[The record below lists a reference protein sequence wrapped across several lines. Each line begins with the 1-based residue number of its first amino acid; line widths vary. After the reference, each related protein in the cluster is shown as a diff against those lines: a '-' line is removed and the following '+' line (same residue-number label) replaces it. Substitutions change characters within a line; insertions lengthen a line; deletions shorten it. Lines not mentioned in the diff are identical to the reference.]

1 MQKREFTLQSK
12 YDNLALSCA
21 EYTAEGGTQ
30 TNAKGVVQIV
40 HGMCEY
46 KERYEGFIDYLTQNG
61 YIVFAHDHRGH
72 GGSVTANENLGYFGD
87 KKGEAIVDD
96 AALVTDEIRRLYPG
110 LSVTLF
116 GHSMGSLVVRAYIQ
130 KYEEKIDKLIV
141 CGSPSKNSL
150 AGIGLMLNGVI
161 SAFRGKKYRSRLMAN
176 ASTGGG
182 DDKFPGEGKN
192 AWLTRDKTV
201 VEKYNADEKCNFVF
215 SCNGFSNLLHLVKNA
230 YKKKKYP
237 AKHSDLPIFFMAGA
251 DDPVIGSEKKW
262 LAAQQFLR
270 DVGYKNVTG
279 KSYPKMRH
287 EILNELGKEEVY
299 ADALAFIEKSA
310 EKQA

>member
-21 EYTAEGGTQ
+21 EYTAEGVTQ

-150 AGIGLMLNGVI
+150 AGFGLMLNGVI

-279 KSYPKMRH
+279 KLYPKMRH

-310 EKQA
+310 EKQV

>member
-21 EYTAEGGTQ
+21 EYTAEGVTQ

-96 AALVTDEIRRLYPG
+96 AALVTDEIRRLYSG

-150 AGIGLMLNGVI
+150 AGFGLMLNGVI

>member
-1 MQKREFTLQSK
+1 MQKREFTLKSK

-21 EYTAEGGTQ
+21 EYTAEGVTQ

-46 KERYEGFIDYLTQNG
+46 KERYEGFIDYLTRNG

-150 AGIGLMLNGVI
+150 AGFGLMLNGVI

-215 SCNGFSNLLHLVKNA
+215 SCNGFSNLLHLVKNV

-310 EKQA
+310 GKQA

>member
-21 EYTAEGGTQ
+21 EYTAEGVTQ

-150 AGIGLMLNGVI
+150 AGFGLMLNGVI

-230 YKKKKYP
+230 YNKKKYP

>member
-21 EYTAEGGTQ
+21 EYAAEGVTQ

-46 KERYEGFIDYLTQNG
+46 KERYEGFIDYLTRNG

-150 AGIGLMLNGVI
+150 AGFGLMLNGVI

-262 LAAQQFLR
+262 LEAQQFLR

-279 KSYPKMRH
+279 KLYPKMRH

>member
-21 EYTAEGGTQ
+21 EYTAEGVTQ

-150 AGIGLMLNGVI
+150 AGFGLMLNGVI
-161 SAFRGKKYRSRLMAN
+161 SAFRGEKYRSRLMAN

-201 VEKYNADEKCNFVF
+201 VEKYNADEKCNFIF
-215 SCNGFSNLLHLVKNA
+215 TCNGFSNLLHLVKNA

-262 LAAQQFLR
+262 LEAQQFLR

-279 KSYPKMRH
+279 KLYPKMRH

-310 EKQA
+310 VKQA

>member
-21 EYTAEGGTQ
+21 EYAAEGVTQ
-30 TNAKGVVQIV
+30 TNAKSVVQIV

-96 AALVTDEIRRLYPG
+96 AALVTDEIRRLHPG

-150 AGIGLMLNGVI
+150 AGFGLMLNGVI

-262 LAAQQFLR
+262 LEAQQFLR

-279 KSYPKMRH
+279 KLYPKMRH

>member
-21 EYTAEGGTQ
+21 EYTAEGVTQ

-150 AGIGLMLNGVI
+150 AGFGLMLNGVI

-262 LAAQQFLR
+262 LEAQQFLR

-279 KSYPKMRH
+279 KLYPKMRH

>member
-21 EYTAEGGTQ
+21 EYAAEGVTQ

-150 AGIGLMLNGVI
+150 AGFGLMLNGVI

-201 VEKYNADEKCNFVF
+201 VEKYNADEKCNFIF
-215 SCNGFSNLLHLVKNA
+215 TCNGFSNLLHLVKNA

-279 KSYPKMRH
+279 KLYPKMRH

>member
-21 EYTAEGGTQ
+21 EYAAEGVTQ

-110 LSVTLF
+110 LSITLF

-150 AGIGLMLNGVI
+150 AGFGLMLNGVI

-279 KSYPKMRH
+279 KLYPIMRH

-310 EKQA
+310 EKQV

>member
-21 EYTAEGGTQ
+21 EYTAEGVTQ

-96 AALVTDEIRRLYPG
+96 AALVTDEIRRLYPR

-150 AGIGLMLNGVI
+150 AGFGLMLNGVI

-262 LAAQQFLR
+262 LEAQQFLR

-287 EILNELGKEEVY
+287 EILNELGKEKVY

>member
-21 EYTAEGGTQ
+21 EYAAEGVTQ

-96 AALVTDEIRRLYPG
+96 AALVTDEIRRLHPG

-150 AGIGLMLNGVI
+150 AGFGLMLNGVI

-251 DDPVIGSEKKW
+251 DDPVIGNEKKW

-287 EILNELGKEEVY
+287 EILNELGKEQVY

-310 EKQA
+310 VKQA

>member
-21 EYTAEGGTQ
+21 EYAAEGVTQ

-46 KERYEGFIDYLTQNG
+46 KERYEGFIDYLTRNG

-150 AGIGLMLNGVI
+150 AGFGLMLNGVI
-161 SAFRGKKYRSRLMAN
+161 SAFRGKKHRSRLMAN

-192 AWLTRDKTV
+192 AWLTRDKTM

-279 KSYPKMRH
+279 KLYPKMRH

>member
-21 EYTAEGGTQ
+21 EYTAEGVTQ

-150 AGIGLMLNGVI
+150 AGFGLMLNGVI

-182 DDKFPGEGKN
+182 DDQFPGEGKN

-201 VEKYNADEKCNFVF
+201 VKKYNADEKCNFVF
-215 SCNGFSNLLHLVKNA
+215 TCNGFSNLLHLVKNV

-279 KSYPKMRH
+279 KLYPKMRH

>member
-21 EYTAEGGTQ
+21 EYTAEGVTQ

-110 LSVTLF
+110 LSLTLF

-150 AGIGLMLNGVI
+150 AGFGLMLNGVI

-215 SCNGFSNLLHLVKNA
+215 SCNGFSNLLHLVKNV

>member
-21 EYTAEGGTQ
+21 EYTAEGVTQ

-150 AGIGLMLNGVI
+150 AGFGLMLNGVI

-201 VEKYNADEKCNFVF
+201 VEKYNADEKCNFIF
-215 SCNGFSNLLHLVKNA
+215 TCNGFSNLLHLVKNA

-310 EKQA
+310 EKQV

>member
-21 EYTAEGGTQ
+21 EYTAEGVTQ

-46 KERYEGFIDYLTQNG
+46 KERYEDFIDYLTQNG

-150 AGIGLMLNGVI
+150 AGFGLMLNGVI

-279 KSYPKMRH
+279 KLYPKMRH

>member
-21 EYTAEGGTQ
+21 EYTAEGVTQ
-30 TNAKGVVQIV
+30 TTAKGVVQIV

-96 AALVTDEIRRLYPG
+96 AALVTDEIRRLYSG

-150 AGIGLMLNGVI
+150 AGFGLMLNGVI

>member
-21 EYTAEGGTQ
+21 EYAAEGVTK
-30 TNAKGVVQIV
+30 TTARGVVQIV

-150 AGIGLMLNGVI
+150 AGFGLMLNGVI

>member
-116 GHSMGSLVVRAYIQ
+116 GHSMGSLVVRAYLQ

-150 AGIGLMLNGVI
+150 AGFGLMLNGVI

-201 VEKYNADEKCNFVF
+201 VEKYNADEKCNFIF
-215 SCNGFSNLLHLVKNA
+215 TCNGFSNLLHLVKNV

-279 KSYPKMRH
+279 KAYPKMRH

>member
-21 EYTAEGGTQ
+21 EYEAEGVTQ

-46 KERYEGFIDYLTQNG
+46 KERYEDFIDYLTQNG

-150 AGIGLMLNGVI
+150 AGFGLMLNGVI

-279 KSYPKMRH
+279 KLYPKMRH

-310 EKQA
+310 EKQV

>member
-21 EYTAEGGTQ
+21 EYTAEGVTQ

-96 AALVTDEIRRLYPG
+96 AALVTDEIRRLHPG

-150 AGIGLMLNGVI
+150 AGFGLMLNGVI

-201 VEKYNADEKCNFVF
+201 VEKYNADEKCNFIF
-215 SCNGFSNLLHLVKNA
+215 TCNGFSNLLHLVKNA

-262 LAAQQFLR
+262 LEAQQFLR

>member
-1 MQKREFTLQSK
+1 M
-12 YDNLALSCA
+12 
-21 EYTAEGGTQ
+21 
-30 TNAKGVVQIV
+30 

-150 AGIGLMLNGVI
+150 AGFGLMLNGVI

-182 DDKFPGEGKN
+182 DGKFPGEGKN

>member
-21 EYTAEGGTQ
+21 EYTAEGVTQ

-150 AGIGLMLNGVI
+150 AGFGLMLNGVI

-251 DDPVIGSEKKW
+251 DDPVIGNEKKW

>member
-21 EYTAEGGTQ
+21 EYTAEGATQ

-215 SCNGFSNLLHLVKNA
+215 TCNGFSNLLHLVKNA

-251 DDPVIGSEKKW
+251 DDPVIGREKKW

-279 KSYPKMRH
+279 KLYPKMRH

>member
-21 EYTAEGGTQ
+21 EYTAEGVTQ

-96 AALVTDEIRRLYPG
+96 AALVTDEIRRLYSG

-150 AGIGLMLNGVI
+150 AGFGLMLNGVI

-251 DDPVIGSEKKW
+251 DDPVIGNEKKW

>member
-21 EYTAEGGTQ
+21 EYAAEGVTQ
-30 TNAKGVVQIV
+30 TNAKGVVQTV

-150 AGIGLMLNGVI
+150 AGFGLMLNGVI

>member
-21 EYTAEGGTQ
+21 EYTAEGVTQ

-61 YIVFAHDHRGH
+61 YVVFAHDHRGH

-150 AGIGLMLNGVI
+150 AGFGLMLNGVI

-279 KSYPKMRH
+279 KLYPKMRH

>member
-150 AGIGLMLNGVI
+150 AGFGLMLNGVI

-182 DDKFPGEGKN
+182 DGKFPGEGKN

>member
-21 EYTAEGGTQ
+21 EYTAEGVTQ

-96 AALVTDEIRRLYPG
+96 AALVTDEVRRLYPG

-130 KYEEKIDKLIV
+130 KYEEKIDKLVV

-150 AGIGLMLNGVI
+150 AGFGLMLNGVI

>member
-21 EYTAEGGTQ
+21 EYTAEGVTQ

-61 YIVFAHDHRGH
+61 YVVFAHDHRGH

-141 CGSPSKNSL
+141 CGSPSKNSF
-150 AGIGLMLNGVI
+150 AGFGLMLNGVI

-201 VEKYNADEKCNFVF
+201 VEKYNADEKCNFIF
-215 SCNGFSNLLHLVKNA
+215 TCNGFSNLLHLVKNA

-279 KSYPKMRH
+279 KLYPKMRH

>member
-150 AGIGLMLNGVI
+150 AGVGLMLNGMI

-279 KSYPKMRH
+279 QLYPKMRH
-287 EILNELGKEEVY
+287 EILNELGKEDVY

>member
-21 EYTAEGGTQ
+21 EYAAEGVTQ

-46 KERYEGFIDYLTQNG
+46 KERYEGFIDYLTQND

-150 AGIGLMLNGVI
+150 AGFGLMLNGVI
-161 SAFRGKKYRSRLMAN
+161 SAFRGEKYRSRLMAN

>member
-21 EYTAEGGTQ
+21 EYTAEGVTQ

-141 CGSPSKNSL
+141 CGSPSKNAL
-150 AGIGLMLNGVI
+150 AGVGLMLNGVI

-279 KSYPKMRH
+279 KLYPKMRH

-310 EKQA
+310 EKQV

>member
-21 EYTAEGGTQ
+21 EYAAEGVTQ

-46 KERYEGFIDYLTQNG
+46 KERYEDFIDYLAQNG

-150 AGIGLMLNGVI
+150 AGFGLMLNGVI

-215 SCNGFSNLLHLVKNA
+215 SCNGFSNLLHLVKNV

-262 LAAQQFLR
+262 LEAQQFLR

>member
-21 EYTAEGGTQ
+21 EYAAEGVTQ

-46 KERYEGFIDYLTQNG
+46 KERYEGFIDYLTRNG

-150 AGIGLMLNGVI
+150 AGFGLMLNGVI

-279 KSYPKMRH
+279 KLYPKMRH

-299 ADALAFIEKSA
+299 ADALAFIEQSA

>member
-21 EYTAEGGTQ
+21 EYAAEGVTQ

-96 AALVTDEIRRLYPG
+96 AALLTDEIRRLYPG

-150 AGIGLMLNGVI
+150 AGFGLMLNGVI

>member
-21 EYTAEGGTQ
+21 EYTAEGVTQ

-46 KERYEGFIDYLTQNG
+46 KERYEDFIDYLTQNG

-150 AGIGLMLNGVI
+150 AGFGLMLNGVI

-270 DVGYKNVTG
+270 DVGYRNVTG
-279 KSYPKMRH
+279 KLYPKMRH

>member
-21 EYTAEGGTQ
+21 EYAAEGVTQ

-46 KERYEGFIDYLTQNG
+46 KERYEDFIDYLTQNG

-150 AGIGLMLNGVI
+150 AGVGLMLNGVI

>member
-21 EYTAEGGTQ
+21 EYTAEGVTQ

-141 CGSPSKNSL
+141 CGSPSKNAL
-150 AGIGLMLNGVI
+150 AGFGLMLNGVI